1 MSPRRCDLERLQDY
15 FDGRLDSSGASSVQA
30 HVRQCAECREV
41 LAGWQ
46 QIRDLMSAEVPS
58 LPQASFPRLVA
69 RPRVAPASRS
79 RFAVSD
85 LWGWGSI
92 AASLLCLF
100 ALWQML
106 SGPISTGAREYD
118 ALSLRDPSARQEW
131 VQQQLP
137 MPEDEPATA
146 GTSESGTS
154 L

>member
-15 FDGRLDSSGASSVQA
+15 FDGRLDSSVAASVQA
-30 HVRQCAECREV
+30 HARQCAECREV

-58 LPQASFPRLVA
+58 LPQASFPRILA
-69 RPRVAPASRS
+69 LPGRAPAGRPRGVP
-79 RFAVSD
+79 SD

-106 SGPISTGAREYD
+106 SGPVSSAREYE
-118 ALSLRDPSARQEW
+118 AVSLGDPQARQAW

-137 MPEDEPATA
+137 MPEDESAATGA
-146 GTSESGTS
+146 TEGGAS

>member
-15 FDGRLDSSGASSVQA
+15 FDGRLDFSGASSVQA
-30 HVRQCAECREV
+30 HARQCAECREV

-58 LPQASFPRLVA
+58 LPQASFPRLA
-69 RPRVAPASRS
+69 LRPGALPISRT

-106 SGPISTGAREYD
+106 TGPVSSAREYE
-118 ALSLRDPSARQEW
+118 AVSLADPQARQAW

-137 MPEDEPATA
+137 MPEDEPATSGASDA
-146 GTSESGTS
+146 GAS

>member
-15 FDGRLDSSGASSVQA
+15 FDGRLDSSGAASVVA

-69 RPRVAPASRS
+69 RARPIPAAPS
-79 RFAVSD
+79 RFAVSE

-106 SGPISTGAREYD
+106 TGPVS
-118 ALSLRDPSARQEW
+118 SARDYEAVSLADPQARQAW

-137 MPEDEPATA
+137 MPEDELATSSASDA
-146 GTSESGTS
+146 GAS